1 MFILSSA
8 VSSFFLV
15 PSKAKHMQQNTHKS
29 FTKKPERPS
38 LCNTSIHF
46 ITEHMTLT
54 SAQKPL
60 ESTVYMVKT
69 AKVDNKLS
77 LNLDVPHEAF

>member
-1 MFILSSA
+1 
-8 VSSFFLV
+8 
-15 PSKAKHMQQNTHKS
+15 
-29 FTKKPERPS
+29 
-38 LCNTSIHF
+38 
-46 ITEHMTLT
+46 MTLT